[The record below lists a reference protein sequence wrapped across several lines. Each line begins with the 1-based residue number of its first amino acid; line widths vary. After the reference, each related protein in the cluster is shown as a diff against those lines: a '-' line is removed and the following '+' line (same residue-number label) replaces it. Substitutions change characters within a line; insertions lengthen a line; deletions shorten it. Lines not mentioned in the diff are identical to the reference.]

1 MASKLAADGD
11 IRAALLQRQ
20 RDFRQQPG
28 LVADGRD
35 MGTVVFPD
43 AAHKFF
49 LTASAQIRAERRY
62 KQLKEKGINDS
73 IPRLFTV
80 ISERDARDA
89 ERSNSPLTPA
99 ADAIVLDTS
108 DMSLDEVI
116 DFIKQEVGYQGL

>member
-1 MASKLAADGD
+1 MASVLAADGD

-20 RDFRQQPG
+20 RDFRQLPG

-43 AAHKFF
+43 ATQKIF
-49 LTASAQIRAERRY
+49 LTASAQVRAERRY
-62 KQLKEKGINDS
+62 QQLKESGINDS

-89 ERSNSPLTPA
+89 SRSNSPLTPA

-108 DMSLDEVI
+108 DMSLEQVI
-116 DFIKQEVGYQGL
+116 GQVRQQVGYQGL

>member
-1 MASKLAADGD
+1 MASKLAADGE

-20 RDFRQQPG
+20 RDFRQSPG

-43 AAHKFF
+43 ASHKFF

-62 KQLKEKGINDS
+62 KQLKDNGINDS

-89 ERSNSPLTPA
+89 GRTNSPLIPA

-108 DMSLDEVI
+108 EMSLEQVI
-116 DFIKQEVGYQGL
+116 GHVRQQVGYQSL

>member
-1 MASKLAADGD
+1 MASILAADGD

-20 RDFRQQPG
+20 RDFRQLPG

-43 AAHKFF
+43 ATHKIF
-49 LTASAQIRAERRY
+49 LTASAQVRAERRY
-62 KQLKEKGINDS
+62 QQLKENGINDS

-89 ERSNSPLTPA
+89 GRSNSPLTPA

-108 DMSLDEVI
+108 DMSLEQVI
-116 DFIKQEVGYQGL
+116 GQVRQQVGYQGL